1 MKGKILAGFCLFACL
16 ATAVHAEDTL
26 PVAQEHFVG
35 KDFASL
41 IFLQEQNGKRG
52 FKLTFAKPKKPIIE
66 EKLELAGYS
75 VVRQEYP
82 FEKGE
87 QTLLAQYLAQK
98 NKEKRKIL
106 VLYSGYIGLLSNS
119 EDYYFYV
126 AEEYEKSIRYHAMF
140 KSKPTAEQ
148 LKPIVEKA
156 LANPDGALVATRW
169 AGKESE
175 VFIYDSNRL
184 TK

>member
-1 MKGKILAGFCLFACL
+1 MKSKVLAGFCLFACL
-16 ATAVHAEDTL
+16 VVAVHAEDSL

-41 IFLQEQNGKRG
+41 ILLQEQNGKRG
-52 FKLTFAKPKKPIIE
+52 FKLKFDKPGKSIAE

-87 QTLLAQYLAQK
+87 QTLLAQYIAQK

-106 VLYSGYIGLLSNS
+106 VLYSGHIGLLSNS

-148 LKPIVEKA
+148 LKPVVEKA